1 VSDRFEELDW
11 QATPMG
17 EISLRRR
24 REPVLDVDVYE
35 VQLNDEFL
43 MSSLFTVSEIELAHL
58 GIAAH
63 GGHDLEVLV
72 GGLGLGYTARAALA
86 DDRVRNVTVVEALAP
101 VLEWHRREL
110 LPDLVG
116 LATDPRC
123 HLVHDDFF
131 ALVEQQ
137 RSAAT
142 YDVLLI
148 DVDHTPGHVLDP
160 SHAAFYSF
168 EGLGRLASLLR
179 PDGVFALWSDDPPD
193 PTFLAVLRSAF
204 LTVAGHVVSFPN
216 PLTGGTSACSVY
228 VARQFRAAYDG
239 DDFYCDVAI
248 PHPERLSVVH
258 DSEEVLAFHHTQP
271 FWETHVVVTPKRH
284 LPSFTTLT
292 ADDEPIVRELLGVV
306 QSIARDVEAETGAAG
321 VLTNLG
327 RYQDSKHLHVHV
339 HSGPRRDRPS
349 T

>member
-1 VSDRFEELDW
+1 
-11 QATPMG
+11 MG

-86 DDRVRNVTVVEALAP
+86 DDRVRKVTVVEAIAP

-110 LPDLVG
+110 LPDTVG
-116 LATDPRC
+116 LAADPRC

-137 RSAAT
+137 RSTAT

-148 DVDHTPGHVLDP
+148 DIDHTPGHVLNP

-193 PTFLAVLRSAF
+193 PAFLGGASVGLRLGRRPRRLVPQPAHRRHLRLLGLRGAAAPAGVRRRRLLLRRGDPAPRATVRRPRLREGARLPPHAAVL
-204 LTVAGHVVSFPN
+204 GD
-216 PLTGGTSACSVY
+216 
-228 VARQFRAAYDG
+228 AR
-239 DDFYCDVAI
+239 
-248 PHPERLSVVH
+248 
-258 DSEEVLAFHHTQP
+258 
-271 FWETHVVVTPKRH
+271 
-284 LPSFTTLT
+284 
-292 ADDEPIVRELLGVV
+292 
-306 QSIARDVEAETGAAG
+306 
-321 VLTNLG
+321 
-327 RYQDSKHLHVHV
+327 
-339 HSGPRRDRPS
+339 RRDPQAAPPFVHHAHRRRRADRA
-349 T
+349 

>member
-1 VSDRFEELDW
+1 MSDRFEELDW

-86 DDRVRNVTVVEALAP
+86 DDRVRNVTVVEAIAP

-110 LPDLVG
+110 LPDTVG
-116 LATDPRC
+116 LAADPRC

-137 RSAAT
+137 RSTAT

-160 SHAAFYSF
+160 SHAAFYSC

-193 PTFLAVLRSAF
+193 PTFLAVLRSVF

-216 PLTGGTSACSVY
+216 PHTGGTSACSVY
-228 VARQFRAAYDG
+228 VARPVPGGVRRRRLLLRRGDPAPRATVRRPRLRGGARLPPHAAVLG
-239 DDFYCDVAI
+239 D
-248 PHPERLSVVH
+248 
-258 DSEEVLAFHHTQP
+258 
-271 FWETHVVVTPKRH
+271 
-284 LPSFTTLT
+284 
-292 ADDEPIVRELLGVV
+292 
-306 QSIARDVEAETGAAG
+306 AR
-321 VLTNLG
+321 
-327 RYQDSKHLHVHV
+327 
-339 HSGPRRDRPS
+339 RRDPQAAPPFVHHAHRRRRADRA
-349 T
+349 